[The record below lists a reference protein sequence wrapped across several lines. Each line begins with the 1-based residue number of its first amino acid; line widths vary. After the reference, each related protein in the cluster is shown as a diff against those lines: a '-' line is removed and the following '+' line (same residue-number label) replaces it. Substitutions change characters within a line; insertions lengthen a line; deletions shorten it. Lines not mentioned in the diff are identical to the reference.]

1 LINIVDSA
9 HDAAMATVIAA
20 PAGLEGVVV
29 AETAIGD
36 VRGDEGFF
44 HYRGHPAPA
53 LATTRSFEAV
63 WHLLHHGHLPD
74 AAALASFT
82 ADTAA
87 LRTLPPA
94 VLAALPHIAS
104 AGPLMS
110 AVRTALSLA
119 GQDAVPW
126 MDQTPGARAEAAL
139 RLAALTPGLA
149 AAVWRARHGQTPL
162 APDPSLGLAA
172 DYYRCATGVMPSPAQ
187 TQALERYLLLT
198 IDHGFNAS
206 TFTARVVASTGADLT
221 AAAVA
226 GMAALSGPLHG
237 GAPGRVVE
245 MLREIGSIDAARP
258 WVARALAS
266 GQRIMGFGHRVYRTE
281 DPRSAV
287 LKATARSLGGP
298 VVDLAID
305 VERVTLEI
313 LDAKYPER
321 RLRTNVEFYA
331 GVVLH
336 EIGLPAELFS
346 PTFAVSRMV
355 GWMAHVLEQSAH
367 NRIIRP
373 ASRYTGP
380 LHVA

>member
-1 LINIVDSA
+1 
-9 HDAAMATVIAA
+9 MATLIDA

-53 LATTRSFEAV
+53 LAMAQPFEAV
-63 WHLLHHGHLPD
+63 WHLLHHGHLPS
-74 AAALASFT
+74 AAERATFA
-82 ADTAA
+82 AETAA

-94 VLAALPHIAS
+94 VLAALPHVA
-104 AGPLMS
+104 ATGTLM
-110 AVRTALSLA
+110 AALRTAVSLA
-119 GQDAVPW
+119 GQDERPW
-126 MDQTPGARAEAAL
+126 LDEAPAARPLAAL
-139 RLAALTPGLA
+139 RLTARVPTLA
-149 AAVWRARHGQTPL
+149 AALWRTRQGLPPL
-162 APDPSLGLAA
+162 APDPALGLAA
-172 DYYRCATGVMPSPAQ
+172 DYFRMATGITPSPAH

-206 TFTARVVASTGADLT
+206 TFTARVVASTGADVT

-226 GMAALSGPLHG
+226 GLAALSGPLHG
-237 GAPGRVVE
+237 GAPGRVVD
-245 MLREIGSIDAARP
+245 MLREIGTPEAARP
-258 WVARALAS
+258 WVERALAA
-266 GQRIMGFGHRVYRTE
+266 GHRLMGFGHRVYRTE

-287 LKATARSLGGP
+287 LKATALTMGGP
-298 VVDLAID
+298 IVALALE
-305 VERVTLEI
+305 VERIALDVLE
-313 LDAKYPER
+313 AKYPER

-336 EIGLPAELFS
+336 EIGLPPELFS

-355 GWMAHVLEQSAH
+355 GWMAHVLEQTTH

-380 LHVA
+380 LHAA

>member
-1 LINIVDSA
+1 
-9 HDAAMATVIAA
+9 MATVIDA

-63 WHLLHHGHLPD
+63 WHLMHHGRLPGD
-74 AAALASFT
+74 AALTAFT

-87 LRTLPPA
+87 LRVLPPA
-94 VLAALPHIAS
+94 ALAALPHIAP
-104 AGPLMS
+104 AGTVMA

-119 GQDAVPW
+119 GQDAAPW
-126 MDQTPGARAEAAL
+126 MDQTPAERGHAAL
-139 RLAALTPGLA
+139 RLSAMMPTLA
-149 AAVWRARHGQTPL
+149 AAVWRVRNGQAPL
-162 APDPSLGLAA
+162 APDPALGFAA
-172 DYYRCATGVMPSPAQ
+172 DYLRMATGVTPTPVQAQ
-187 TQALERYLLLT
+187 AVERYLLLT

-226 GMAALSGPLHG
+226 GVAALSGPLHG
-237 GAPGRVVE
+237 GAPSRVVD
-245 MLREIGSIDAARP
+245 MLREIGSLDAARP

-287 LKATARSLGGP
+287 LKATALALGGP
-298 VVDLAID
+298 VVDLAIE
-305 VERVTLEI
+305 VERVALEI

-321 RLRTNVEFYA
+321 KLRTNVEFYA

-336 EIGLPAELFS
+336 EIGLPPELFS

-355 GWMAHVLEQSAH
+355 GWMAHVLEQSQH

-373 ASRYTGP
+373 ASRYAGP
-380 LHVA
+380 IHA

>member
-1 LINIVDSA
+1 MASLID
-9 HDAAMATVIAA
+9 A

-53 LATTRSFEAV
+53 LATSCSFEAV
-63 WHLLHHGHLPD
+63 WHLLHEGRLPD
-74 AAALASFT
+74 SDELRAFRHRT
-82 ADTAA
+82 GA
-87 LRTLPPA
+87 LRGLPEP
-94 VLAALPHIAS
+94 VRAALPHIARTG
-104 AGPLMS
+104 AVMS
-110 AVRTALSLA
+110 GVRTALSLA
-119 GQDAVPW
+119 GQDAPSW
-126 MDQTPGARAEAAL
+126 LDQTPDARAAAAL
-139 RLAALTPGLA
+139 RLAALMPTLA
-149 AAVWRARHGQTPL
+149 AAVWRARNGQPL
-162 APDPSLGLAA
+162 IAPDPSLGLAA
-172 DYYRCATGVMPSPAQ
+172 DYLRMATGVTPSLQ
-187 TQALERYLLLT
+187 QAEAVERYLLLT

-226 GMAALSGPLHG
+226 GIAALSGPLHG
-237 GAPGRVVE
+237 GAPSRVVD
-245 MLREIGSIDAARP
+245 MLHEIGARDAARP

-287 LKATARSLGGP
+287 LKQTALALGGP
-298 VVDLAID
+298 IVDLAID
-305 VERVTLEI
+305 VERVALEI

-336 EIGLPAELFS
+336 EIGLPPELFS

-355 GWMAHVLEQSAH
+355 GWMAHVLEQSAG

-373 ASRYTGP
+373 ASRYVGP
-380 LHVA
+380 VPVPATMAPAV